1 MTVLLDT
8 NVFLFIARDG
18 SLPKAVQRIV
28 ENHSTEIL
36 VSIITYWEIAILNN
50 ESFGKRKRIEMP
62 FRRVE
67 QAVEAMS
74 ARLLPI
80 TINHTGILHRLPMFH
95 RDPFDR
101 MIIAQALEE
110 RCPVLSAD
118 QRFELYKGQGLKVIW
133 N

>member
-8 NVFLFIARDG
+8 NVFLFIVRDEK
-18 SLPKAVQRIV
+18 LPRAVQRLI
-28 ENHSTEIL
+28 ENTSTEIL
-36 VSIITYWEIAILNN
+36 VSIITPWEIASLNN
-50 ESFGKRKRIEMP
+50 ESFGSRKRMELP
-62 FRRVE
+62 SPRVQ
-67 QAVEAMS
+67 QAIEAMG

-80 TINHTGILHRLPMFH
+80 TMKHTAALYRLSMFH

-101 MIIAQALEE
+101 MIIAQAIEE

-118 QRFELYKGQGLKVIW
+118 PRFELYKSEGLQVIW